1 MSSIQPNRITDY
13 ATAVGLEIIIAFA
26 ASVAKSGGG
35 TVGGGGGVIIAAFL
49 CGRRHSVCR
58 SVSSDLSVG
67 GVHSSGATDV
77 VMRSFVIQ
85 SGHGSSPAH
94 KNTRPSDIQSV
105 GDVTFEVVGDS
116 GNNATAD

>member
-35 TVGGGGGVIIAAFL
+35 TVGGGGVIIAAFL

-105 GDVTFEVVGDS
+105 GDVTFEVVGG
-116 GNNATAD
+116 GNNASAAD